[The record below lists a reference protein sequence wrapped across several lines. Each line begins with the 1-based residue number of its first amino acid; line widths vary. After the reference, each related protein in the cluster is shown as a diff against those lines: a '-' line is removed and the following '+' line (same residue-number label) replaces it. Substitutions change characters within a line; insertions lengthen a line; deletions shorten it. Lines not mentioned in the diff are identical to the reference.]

1 MKAMAEHTRM
11 TPDRRIDRLRVFNDR
26 LQKSAGSVEL
36 LKSWNMKLDS
46 ALVEIPAR
54 VLPSQKILLG
64 SEQFYLCDN
73 RADWTFEFQKK
84 PMFTQVAIKRW
95 YVITPRRSLRE
106 TQEFV
111 KLIIRAAN
119 NMKMHVAEPR

>member
-1 MKAMAEHTRM
+1 MSEHTRM
-11 TPDRRIDRLRVFNDR
+11 TPERRIDRLRVFNDR
-26 LQKSAGSVEL
+26 LQKSTESVQL

-46 ALVEIPAR
+46 ALVEITAR
-54 VLPSQKILLG
+54 VLPPQKILLG
-64 SEQFYLCDN
+64 KNEFYLCDN
-73 RADWTFEFQKK
+73 RANWTFEFQKK
-84 PMFTQVAIKRW
+84 SMFTQIAIKRW

-119 NMKMHVAEPR
+119 NMKMLVAEPR